1 MEEEQLDQR
10 EQKHR
15 EEEQL
20 QMLPRGFVDRRE
32 QPDNAVVVRP
42 FIGEMQQHSEDGDEE
57 KTDGVGFEFHV
68 GLSFLGLVG
77 SCRYAYSL
85 WIFGNLYYV
94 LRKYMRELGEFSK
107 IENLLQ
113 REG

>member
-20 QMLPRGFVDRRE
+20 QMLPRGFVDGRE
-32 QPDNAVVVRP
+32 QPDDAVLIRP

-57 KTDGVGFEFHV
+57 KTDGVGD
-68 GLSFLGLVG
+68 
-77 SCRYAYSL
+77 
-85 WIFGNLYYV
+85 
-94 LRKYMRELGEFSK
+94 RKSTRLNSSHRCTSRMPSSA
-107 IENLLQ
+107 
-113 REG
+113 

>member
-57 KTDGVGFEFHV
+57 KTDGVGFEFNV

-85 WIFGNLYYV
+85 WIFWKFILCPEKVYA
-94 LRKYMRELGEFSK
+94 
-107 IENLLQ
+107 
-113 REG
+113 

>member
-42 FIGEMQQHSEDGDEE
+42 FIGEMQQHSEDRYEE
-57 KTDGVGFEFHV
+57 KTKKIE
-68 GLSFLGLVG
+68 LVS
-77 SCRYAYSL
+77 SCHR
-85 WIFGNLYYV
+85 
-94 LRKYMRELGEFSK
+94 EFSD
-107 IENLLQ
+107 EN
-113 REG
+113 

>member
-57 KTDGVGFEFHV
+57 KTDGVTHR
-68 GLSFLGLVG
+68 FLQVQKQ
-77 SCRYAYSL
+77 
-85 WIFGNLYYV
+85 V
-94 LRKYMRELGEFSK
+94 LF
-107 IENLLQ
+107 
-113 REG
+113 

>member
-85 WIFGNLYYV
+85 WIFWKFILCSEKVYAWIGGIFL
-94 LRKYMRELGEFSK
+94 K
-107 IENLLQ
+107 
-113 REG
+113 

>member
-57 KTDGVGFEFHV
+57 KTDGV
-68 GLSFLGLVG
+68 
-77 SCRYAYSL
+77 AQ
-85 WIFGNLYYV
+85 
-94 LRKYMRELGEFSK
+94 KMTAD
-107 IENLLQ
+107 LLLPISANT
-113 REG
+113 